1 VVTALLDVTRS
12 ALGTWRRTPRYGFDI
27 ETTGLRWDEA
37 TVTTF
42 AIYGEGVAVV
52 GEGTDEEGLLHALL
66 DAFDELRPGVV
77 VTWNGAAFDG
87 PFLAGRLMEHD
98 MPGAFRLSPNLGVT
112 PKYEPQPGFAP
123 IGFDPIFVGSGG
135 EHAHLDI
142 AYGFWR
148 KWADDN
154 EVHWGLKPVAKAAGL
169 QVIEV
174 DREHMDALSEDERRA
189 YCLSDARA
197 AYELA
202 EMAALAISDP
212 KSYKEL
218 AEDA

>member
-1 VVTALLDVTRS
+1 MTALLEIAQA

-37 TVTTF
+37 KVTTF
-42 AIYGEGVAVV
+42 AIFGDGVSVV
-52 GEGTDEEGLLHALL
+52 RESTDEVELLYSLL
-66 DAFDELRPGVV
+66 DAFERLDPGVV
-77 VTWNGAAFDG
+77 VTWNGAIFDG
-87 PFLAGRLMEHD
+87 PFLAGRFIEHD
-98 MPGAFRLSPNLGVT
+98 MPEAFRLRPNFNVT
-112 PKYEPQPGFAP
+112 PKYEPQPGFPP
-123 IGFDPIFVGSGG
+123 IGFDPIFAGNNG
-135 EHAHLDI
+135 EHAHLDV

-154 EVHWGLKPVAKAAGL
+154 GVHWALKPVARAAGL

-197 AYELA
+197 AYELG
-202 EMAALAISDP
+202 EMAASAILDP
-212 KSYKEL
+212 QSHKEPVN
-218 AEDA
+218 A